1 MSEAELFERRR
12 EIVGVGIDAE
22 GRRVVLLER
31 NSGELEEEVAE
42 AFGDVE
48 TKVVGKVKPMV
59 FEEELPR
66 PLEAYR
72 GEKVVPLVGGVS
84 YGLLKGPTGTMGAV
98 VYDRYTNKPM
108 LLSASHVVGI
118 WGRKRLAHAGSPTIS
133 PGEADG
139 GDPEDVVG
147 SLRRWTDTRAG
158 VLALADA
165 SASLSIVPVKGEIA
179 GIGKV
184 EGWAEP
190 EVGGKVVKS
199 GRSSGITEGR
209 IELVNATVRVDGGE
223 AGVVTFVNQVVTDR
237 PMMLPGDSVTGDTR
251 ILFRVDGVVRYADMW
266 ELYRL
271 WKMGKRIEVATVKRS
286 DNREG
291 SPTIRKSKLVFTP
304 LAEVVYHGKRPVYE
318 ITFHNGKRVKVTED
332 HSLIGLKR
340 AVGDDNFLRPITIND
355 LEQGAMVITVEDYS
369 NLIFGYT
376 TGLSKDLLTLMGLWI
391 GDGSYCTK
399 NGQIEGLAISTGGN
413 KDIISFISK
422 FGFREKNKGDYRLYN
437 KSLAGLFY
445 RCFGYVR
452 AYNKRIPEWILLAPL
467 DELSAFLR
475 GYFSADGS
483 IHLKKGYVVI
493 DCASVSRGL
502 LEDVQFAL
510 NRFGIR
516 SNIDSGYIPT
526 KFSKRRQYKLR
537 IEGKLNVETFLDKIG
552 FIKSVKPEFYEILRN
567 QGAQRKKRYRL
578 SRHGVR
584 EIRYLGIQDVFD
596 LKVPGTEMFIGNGVL
611 LHNSGSAFLDEEN
624 RIVALG
630 FAGSDKISIATPIST
645 VCRLLDVLPTP
656 RARME
661 PVPTPLLKS
670 LVLSVGIY
678 GVVKLYELMKV
689 RKWAG

>member
-12 EIVGVGIDAE
+12 EIVGVGVDAE

-48 TKVVGKVKPMV
+48 TKVVGKVKLMV

-72 GEKVVPLVGGVS
+72 GEKVVPLIGGVS
-84 YGLLKGPTGTMGAV
+84 YGLLRGPTGTMGAV
-98 VYDRYTNKPM
+98 VYDRYTNRPM

-147 SLRRWTDTRAG
+147 SLRRWTDTRVG
-158 VLALADA
+158 ILALADA
-165 SASLSIVPVKGEIA
+165 SASHPIVPVKGEIA

-190 EVGGKVVKS
+190 EVGMSVSKS
-199 GRSSGITEGR
+199 GRTSGVTEGR

-237 PMMLPGDSVTGDTR
+237 PMMLPGD
-251 ILFRVDGVVRYADMW
+251 
-266 ELYRL
+266 
-271 WKMGKRIEVATVKRS
+271 
-286 DNREG
+286 
-291 SPTIRKSKLVFTP
+291 
-304 LAEVVYHGKRPVYE
+304 
-318 ITFHNGKRVKVTED
+318 
-332 HSLIGLKR
+332 
-340 AVGDDNFLRPITIND
+340 
-355 LEQGAMVITVEDYS
+355 
-369 NLIFGYT
+369 
-376 TGLSKDLLTLMGLWI
+376 
-391 GDGSYCTK
+391 
-399 NGQIEGLAISTGGN
+399 
-413 KDIISFISK
+413 
-422 FGFREKNKGDYRLYN
+422 
-437 KSLAGLFY
+437 
-445 RCFGYVR
+445 
-452 AYNKRIPEWILLAPL
+452 
-467 DELSAFLR
+467 
-475 GYFSADGS
+475 
-483 IHLKKGYVVI
+483 
-493 DCASVSRGL
+493 
-502 LEDVQFAL
+502 
-510 NRFGIR
+510 
-516 SNIDSGYIPT
+516 
-526 KFSKRRQYKLR
+526 
-537 IEGKLNVETFLDKIG
+537 
-552 FIKSVKPEFYEILRN
+552 
-567 QGAQRKKRYRL
+567 
-578 SRHGVR
+578 
-584 EIRYLGIQDVFD
+584 
-596 LKVPGTEMFIGNGVL
+596 
-611 LHNSGSAFLDEEN
+611 SGSAFLDEEN

-670 LVLSVGIY
+670 LVLSAGIY